1 MIDREFDHA
10 ISTLQTLASSRG
22 LAADNL
28 AVFLDRSQKALP
40 NARPTI
46 FLLDR
51 DFKPY

>member
-1 MIDREFDHA
+1 MIDRELDHA

-51 DFKPY
+51 DFKPS